1 VTADE
6 AGDESGVRLLKYLPS
21 RGRLPDMAAFH
32 DHHHVGERH
41 RLVLAMRHVQEA
53 DPEFPLKALQFAAHM
68 LAQEGIERR
77 QRLIEEEDL
86 RTGDQRSRQRDALL
100 LAARHLPRQ
109 ALGEAAHLDEVK
121 ELARP
126 LAPRGLGHA
135 ADLKTVGDVVDGRH
149 VGKERVVLEHHRR
162 TARARR
168 RVGDVAIADQD
179 VS

>member
-1 VTADE
+1 MTTDE
-6 AGDESGVRLLKYLPS
+6 AGDEGRVRLLEYLSS
-21 RGRLPDMAAFH
+21 RGRLPDMAGFH

-53 DPEFPLKALQFAAHM
+53 DPELPLKALQFAAHM

-77 QRLIEEEDL
+77 QRLIEQQDL
-86 RTGDQRSRQRDALL
+86 RPGDQRARQRDALL
-100 LAARHLPRQ
+100 LAARHLRRQ
-109 ALGEAAHLDEVK
+109 ALGETAHLDEVK

-126 LAPRGLGHA
+126 LAPLGFGRA
-135 ADLKTVGDVVDGRH
+135 ADLKAVGDVVDGRH
-149 VGKERVVLEHHRR
+149 MRKERVVLEHHRR
-162 TARARR
+162 SARARR